1 MNTTEKAYK
10 EILKALNKYKSEI
23 VFDVDDLE
31 RKAKRHLFGIDL
43 VEKYGFNLDPKTI
56 YNTDWQKLK
65 ENVQIGFFDGER
77 RRISRSDNG
86 RQPKN
91 ETLLCISYPTG
102 AYIFGGDYPTEF
114 FQKFF
119 LELKTYNPKY
129 IDSANNS
136 LYFDLDNAGKIYN
149 AYDSIIRRYYEENE
163 EDFKQRRIKKMK
175 DELSK
180 LEARTFYFDKYADL
194 SLDDFDQRKR

>member
-1 MNTTEKAYK
+1 MNTAEKAYK

-31 RKAKRHLFGIDL
+31 RKAKHHLFGIDL

-56 YNTDWQKLK
+56 YSTDWQKLK
-65 ENVQIGFFDGER
+65 ENVYIGFFDGER
-77 RRISRSDNG
+77 RRMSCPDDG

-91 ETLLCISYPTG
+91 ETLLYISYPTG
-102 AYIFGGDYPTEF
+102 PFNFGSDYPAEF

-129 IDSANNS
+129 IDSANRS

-149 AYDSIIRRYYEENE
+149 AYDSIVKRYHEENK
-163 EDFKQRRIKKMK
+163 EDLKQRRIKKMK
-175 DELSK
+175 DELAK
-180 LEARTFYFDKYADL
+180 LEAQ
-194 SLDDFDQRKR
+194 S

>member
-10 EILKALNKYKSEI
+10 EILEVLNKYKSEI
-23 VFDVDDLE
+23 AFDVDDLE
-31 RKAKRHLFGIDL
+31 GKAKHHLFGIDL

-65 ENVQIGFFDGER
+65 ENVHIGFFDGER
-77 RRISRSDNG
+77 RRISLSDDG

-91 ETLLCISYPTG
+91 ETLLYISYPTG
-102 AYIFGGDYPTEF
+102 PYIFGSDYPTAL

-129 IDSANNS
+129 TDSANNS

-149 AYDSIIRRYYEENE
+149 DYDSIIKRYREENK
-163 EDFKQRRIKKMK
+163 EDLKQRKIKRMK
-175 DELSK
+175 DELAK
-180 LEARTFYFDKYADL
+180 LEAN
-194 SLDDFDQRKR
+194 